1 MRLLNSPLQIKSFL
15 IPQSPNLFLQAVLY
29 HHMLFIASQV
39 LASSYWYG
47 AAELEPF
54 EMLNSKV
61 LNAKLYTIELGYR
74 DFTWGIKHRF
84 KHFQALYQEVLLVK
98 ALLKPT
104 HPLSNPHGRTANLP
118 TFCHSHMQHTEPA
131 PAQRRRLVPKSHQT
145 LSKQKDKIGF
155 NEMKR
160 LLNPL
165 PSIICEGSLLS
176 WGFSVSA
183 PSHFSQFSSS
193 EKHGMFSQKVEI
205 HLYNEATEGFQNT
218 ASSQRKPST
227 MWGHIWSVGN
237 KRE

>member
-15 IPQSPNLFLQAVLY
+15 IPQSPNLFLKAVLY

-47 AAELEPF
+47 AAELEAF

-61 LNAKLYTIELGYR
+61 LNAKLSTIELGYR
-74 DFTWGIKHRF
+74 DFTWEIKHRF
-84 KHFQALYQEVLLVK
+84 KHFQALYQEVLIVK
-98 ALLKPT
+98 VLLKPP
-104 HPLSNPHGRTANLP
+104 PLSNPHGRIANLL
-118 TFCHSHMQHTEPA
+118 TFCHSYMQHTEPT
-131 PAQRRRLVPKSHQT
+131 PAQRRRLVQKSHET
-145 LSKQKDKIGF
+145 LSQQKDKIDF

-160 LLNPL
+160 LLNWL
-165 PSIICEGSLLS
+165 PSIICECSFLS
-176 WGFSVSA
+176 GGFSVSA
-183 PSHFSQFSSS
+183 HSHFSQFSSS
-193 EKHGMFSQKVEI
+193 EKHRMFSQKVEI

-218 ASSQRKPST
+218 ASSQMKPST